1 MTEAYLNRSVM
12 IYISGW
18 LSKVSCMFKIWQ
30 SSSWNF
36 VRKVD
41 ALLSLKGMKF
51 VDRAMPFSCISYLCF
66 LSSQWKKKAEELNV
80 ELYSFI
86 RRKCDLSILD
96 FRFHITKK
104 NDFSVWLSLFPSV
117 EATWPNLSN
126 SIVMQTSPLKC
137 FPWNNEGYPWWY
149 KTKAMKILIKTI
161 MKFSNVIGYHQPDLS
176 TNRTVMRHA
185 CTWTVYRTVK
195 GTVNTSCMCRWTERV
210 MCARCCSAFRRVN
223 SFFFLWRRTT
233 DV

>member
-1 MTEAYLNRSVM
+1 MGGARSDTKQVNWFRLDGHSLADVNYKWRREKVVVEKKNIAQFDMTEAYLNRSVM

-96 FRFHITKK
+96 FRFHITKIK
-104 NDFSVWLSLFPSV
+104 WFFSVIVPFSLCGRYL
-117 EATWPNLSN
+117 T
-126 SIVMQTSPLKC
+126 
-137 FPWNNEGYPWWY
+137 
-149 KTKAMKILIKTI
+149 
-161 MKFSNVIGYHQPDLS
+161 
-176 TNRTVMRHA
+176 
-185 CTWTVYRTVK
+185 
-195 GTVNTSCMCRWTERV
+195 
-210 MCARCCSAFRRVN
+210 
-223 SFFFLWRRTT
+223 
-233 DV
+233 